1 MTNAQAAAPST
12 IAGHCKACGAELD
25 MTRSRGEKNG
35 YKLLSCSDCET
46 VTVNPFPTA
55 EELTAYYQAYTG
67 SKMYKPKEA
76 KKIRRSTGRVK
87 RMKKISSGKT
97 FLDIGCNCGFT
108 VKAALNEGLDAKG
121 IDIDTAAVQY
131 ATETFSLHF
140 NAISVQDYA
149 AKGHK
154 ADMVYTSE
162 VIEHVPDPD
171 GFVKAIADILEPSGV
186 LYLTTPQGNHWSY
199 PQDISNVKTVHPP
212 SHITYFSKKGI
223 SILLEKHGIV
233 VEKFF
238 FSLKPGIRLIARKKS
253 NPYEPFCWSMP

>member
-1 MTNAQAAAPST
+1 MTGKKDFENVMTNAQIAPPSTAAA
-12 IAGHCKACGAELD
+12 HCKACGAELD
-25 MTRSRGEKNG
+25 ITRSRGKKNG
-35 YKLLSCSDCET
+35 YKLLSCSVCET

-55 EELTAYYQAYTG
+55 EELRTYYQAYTG

-76 KKIRRSTGRVK
+76 KKIRRSAARVK
-87 RMKKISSGKT
+87 RMRKITDGKR

-121 IDIDTAAVQY
+121 IDIDAAAVQC
-131 ATETFSLHF
+131 ATETLGPHF
-140 NAISVQDYA
+140 TAISVQEYA
-149 AKGHK
+149 EQGHK

-171 GFVKAIADILEPSGV
+171 GFVKAIADILEPGGV

-212 SHITYFSKKGI
+212 SHITYFSRKGI
-223 SILLEKHGIV
+223 SMLLEKHGIV
-233 VEKFF
+233 VDKFF
-238 FSLKPGIRLIARKKS
+238 FSLKPGIRLLARKNK
-253 NPYEPFCWSMP
+253 